1 MQNAIHMLKSVTNVQ
16 MNSFAITMQSGHVVL
31 VDGGFDQDAEYLISY
46 LREITGQ
53 ERPHVDAWILTH
65 PHIDHISAFMTIVEE
80 YPDAIQFD
88 RVLFNFP
95 SIQFVSSESRDA
107 MEPLERFYRD
117 LPRFADKIVICSGGD
132 RYDFGEAHFDILCSA
147 DSALNVNVCNNSCLV
162 FRLEL
167 GKKTALFLA
176 DCGEE
181 EGDKLL
187 SMWDLGKLSADIC
200 QMAHHGQAG
209 VKRNFYEVV
218 RPETCIW
225 CAPDW
230 LWNNDAGKGYDTHTF
245 KTILTRGW
253 MDQMGATRH
262 VVLKDGTQTVLMD

>member
-1 MQNAIHMLKSVTNVQ
+1 M
-16 MNSFAITMQSGHVVL
+16 
-31 VDGGFDQDAEYLISY
+31 
-46 LREITGQ
+46 
-53 ERPHVDAWILTH
+53 DAWILTH

-80 YPDAIQFD
+80 HPDAIQFD

-95 SIQFVSSESRDA
+95 SIQFVSDDPRDA
-107 MEPLERFYRD
+107 MEPLKRFYGD

-132 RYDFGEAHFDILCSA
+132 QYDFGEAHFDILCSA
-147 DSALNVNVCNNSCLV
+147 DSALNVNTCNNSCLV

-209 VKRNFYEVV
+209 VKRNFCEIV

-230 LWNNDAGKGYDTHTF
+230 LWNNDAGKGYNTHTF

-253 MDQMGATRH
+253 MDQLGATRH

>member
-16 MNSFAITMQSGHVVL
+16 MNSFVITAEDGHIVL
-31 VDGGFDQDAEYLISY
+31 VDGGFDQDAEYLLEY
-46 LREITGQ
+46 LRKITDSAV
-53 ERPHVDAWILTH
+53 PHVDAWILTH
-65 PHIDHISAFMTIVEE
+65 PHIDHISAFMTIVEKH
-80 YPDAIQFD
+80 PDAIQFD

-95 SIQFVSSESRDA
+95 SIQFVSDDPRDA

-147 DSALNVNVCNNSCLV
+147 DSALNVNTCNNSCLV

-209 VKRNFYEVV
+209 VKRNLYEVV

-253 MDQMGATRH
+253 MDQLGATRH

>member
-65 PHIDHISAFMTIVEE
+65 PHIDHISAFMTIVEKH
-80 YPDAIQFD
+80 PDAIQFD

-95 SIQFVSSESRDA
+95 SIQFVSDDPRDA
-107 MEPLERFYRD
+107 MEPLKRFYRD

-147 DSALNVNVCNNSCLV
+147 DSALNVNTCNNSCLV

-187 SMWDLGKLSADIC
+187 RMHGPALRSDIC
-200 QMAHHGQAG
+200 QMAHHGQQG
-209 VKRNFYEVV
+209 CKRDLYEVV
-218 RPETCIW
+218 RPSECIW
-225 CAPDW
+225 CTPDW
-230 LWNNDAGKGYDTHTF
+230 LWNNDAGKGYNTHCF
-245 KTILTRGW
+245 KTIEVRSW
-253 MDQMGATRH
+253 MEQLG
-262 VVLKDGTQTVLMD
+262 VKKNYVLKDGTQVIPM

>member
-1 MQNAIHMLKSVTNVQ
+1 MQNAIHMLRSVTNIQ
-16 MNSFAITMQSGHVVL
+16 MNSFAITTQSGHIVL

-46 LREITGQ
+46 LCEITGQ

-80 YPDAIQFD
+80 HPDAIQFD

-95 SIQFVSSESRDA
+95 SIQFVSNDPRDA
-107 MEPLERFYRD
+107 MEPLKRFYRD
-117 LPRFADKIVICSGGD
+117 LPRFADKIMICSGGD

-147 DSALNVNVCNNSCLV
+147 DSALNVNTCNNSCLV

-187 SMWDLGKLSADIC
+187 SMWDLGKLSANIC
-200 QMAHHGQAG
+200 QMAHHGQEG
-209 VKRNFYEVV
+209 VKRIFYEAV

-230 LWNNDAGKGYDTHTF
+230 LWNNDAGKGYNTHTF

-253 MDQMGATRH
+253 MDQLGATRH
-262 VVLKDGTQTVLMD
+262 VVLKDGTQTISMD

>member
-1 MQNAIHMLKSVTNVQ
+1 MQNAIHMLKSVTNIQ
-16 MNSFAITMQSGHVVL
+16 MNSFVITAEDGHIVL
-31 VDGGFDQDAEYLISY
+31 VDGGFDQDAEYLIAY

-53 ERPHVDAWILTH
+53 ARPHVDAWILTH

-80 YPDAIQFD
+80 HPDAIQFD

-181 EGDKLL
+181 EGRQAAFDVG
-187 SMWDLGKLSADIC
+187 S
-200 QMAHHGQAG
+200 GQA
-209 VKRNFYEVV
+209 V
-218 RPETCIW
+218 RRYLPDGAPRPGGREAEFLRG
-225 CAPDW
+225 CAPGDVH
-230 LWNNDAGKGYDTHTF
+230 LVRAG
-245 KTILTRGW
+245 LAVEQRRG
-253 MDQMGATRH
+253 QG
-262 VVLKDGTQTVLMD
+262 L